1 VIILSG
7 VLVVVAIALL
17 IAGIVAGNSG
27 TEVVGLDGLNL
38 IYVSIGVSIVS
49 ALFLAIGV
57 FLRRKDLF
65 GAPATSTTGTAART
79 SKRGKTAKGTRAEL
93 ADAAATTRTRAG
105 AGATATSGGTGGT
118 SVYPTG
124 GHSSGSDS
132 DTAELAAMVPP
143 AAEVPATAVV
153 HVVPGRRRYHID
165 SCRQLAG
172 RSKEELT
179 FAEAREEGFSP
190 CTACMPDTAL
200 AARAVAGGLETAAE
214 PDSESAADDDARF
227 DDAASE
233 DARGAVGRSEWSAAS
248 GSLSSVTPV
257 QRQALDDLTEADD
270 EPTRPATDSFGGRPH
285 DEAAGD
291 DDPAYGGRSAT
302 DSGAAAAVVADDRT
316 ADDGTADDA
325 ADETVETVADDDPPA
340 PQAFDAAASTAEH
353 DAPDT
358 AVADAADTEI
368 ADARDGRAD
377 AGTDDQGDATSAA
390 EVPPQATRPTPAATA
405 DTGEAAAGGDGTL
418 VRILSGT
425 KRYHRPDCALIEDI
439 GDDADDLESLSRAE
453 AKARGCT
460 PCLVCQPDKEP
471 AARD

>member
-1 VIILSG
+1 MIILSG

-65 GAPATSTTGTAART
+65 GAPAQGGARTAKRGKAGKGELADTTAKAQAASGAATSTT
-79 SKRGKTAKGTRAEL
+79 
-93 ADAAATTRTRAG
+93 AG
-105 AGATATSGGTGGT
+105 AAG
-118 SVYPTG
+118 SVYPAG
-124 GHSSGSDS
+124 GHTSGSDT
-132 DTAELAAMVPP
+132 DTAELTAMMPPPGDVPP
-143 AAEVPATAVV
+143 DAVV
-153 HVVPGRRRYHID
+153 YVIPGRRRYHID

-179 FAEAREEGFSP
+179 FEEAREEGFSP

-200 AARAVAGGLETAAE
+200 AARAAAGGLVTADR
-214 PDSESAADDDARF
+214 PDSESAAGSA
-227 DDAASE
+227 AASDDE
-233 DARGAVGRSEWSAAS
+233 RGADSASRRSEVN
-248 GSLSSVTPV
+248 GSLGSVTPV
-257 QRQALDDLTEADD
+257 QRQALDDLTDDDEPDHPVTQPIALPEDEPARTTGPASGRTAASTADD
-270 EPTRPATDSFGGRPH
+270 EP
-285 DEAAGD
+285 
-291 DDPAYGGRSAT
+291 
-302 DSGAAAAVVADDRT
+302 DRT
-316 ADDGTADDA
+316 DES
-325 ADETVETVADDDPPA
+325 DETDDSA
-340 PQAFDAAASTAEH
+340 
-353 DAPDT
+353 
-358 AVADAADTEI
+358 
-368 ADARDGRAD
+368 AD
-377 AGTDDQGDATSAA
+377 AGESDESTEPPTEPGESDSTSPAPD
-390 EVPPQATRPTPAATA
+390 VPPQASRP
-405 DTGEAAAGGDGTL
+405 AAAGEERPEEQVSAAGDSTL

>member
-57 FLRRKDLF
+57 FVRRKDLF
-65 GAPATSTTGTAART
+65 GSPGAAATGPAART
-79 SKRGKTAKGTRAEL
+79 AKHGKAGKGGPAEPAVKTA
-93 ADAAATTRTRAG
+93 TTQAG
-105 AGATATSGGTGGT
+105 AGATTTATSGGTGGT

-124 GHSSGSDS
+124 SHSSGADP
-132 DTAELAAMVPP
+132 DTAELAAMMPP
-143 AAEVPATAVV
+143 AGDVPATAVV
-153 HVVPGRRRYHID
+153 YVVPGRRRYHID

-179 FAEAREEGFSP
+179 FEEAREEGFSP

-200 AARAVAGGLETAAE
+200 AARAAVGGLVTAE
-214 PDSESAADDDARF
+214 ESTTESAAGREF
-227 DDAASE
+227 EAADSAAIAYE
-233 DARGAVGRSEWSAAS
+233 DERGSVGRAEWSEAN
-248 GSLSSVTPV
+248 GSPSSVTPV
-257 QRQALDDLTEADD
+257 QRQALEDLTDD
-270 EPTRPATDSFGGRPH
+270 EPTPPAAEPSGGLPGEDARQAEP
-285 DEAAGD
+285 AAGD
-291 DDPAYGGRSAT
+291 RSA
-302 DSGAAAAVVADDRT
+302 AADT
-316 ADDGTADDA
+316 AA
-325 ADETVETVADDDPPA
+325 ADETAVTPAPDAATPAATAEQDQLAEQAEQAAQGEPDDHGDAPPA
-340 PQAFDAAASTAEH
+340 
-353 DAPDT
+353 
-358 AVADAADTEI
+358 
-368 ADARDGRAD
+368 
-377 AGTDDQGDATSAA
+377 AA
-390 EVPPQATRPTPAATA
+390 EVPPQATRPTPAA
-405 DTGEAAAGGDGTL
+405 AAGDGSL

-471 AARD
+471 ATRD

>member
-65 GAPATSTTGTAART
+65 GSPAANATGPAART
-79 SKRGKTAKGTRAEL
+79 AKRGKAGKRGQAEL
-93 ADAAATTRTRAG
+93 VAETATTQAG
-105 AGATATSGGTGGT
+105 AGATTATSGGTGGT

-124 GHSSGSDS
+124 SHSSGADP
-132 DTAELAAMVPP
+132 DTAELAAMMPP
-143 AAEVPATAVV
+143 AGDVPANAVV

-179 FAEAREEGFSP
+179 FEEAREEGFSP

-200 AARAVAGGLETAAE
+200 AARAAVGGLVTAEESET
-214 PDSESAADDDARF
+214 ESAVGGESEAADSAV
-227 DDAASE
+227 AASE
-233 DARGAVGRSEWSAAS
+233 DERGAVGRAEWSGAN

-257 QRQALDDLTEADD
+257 QRQALEDLTDD
-270 EPTRPATDSFGGRPH
+270 EPAMPATEPRGGLPEE
-285 DEAAGD
+285 DAGEAEPAAGD
-291 DDPAYGGRSAT
+291 RSAT
-302 DSGAAAAVVADDRT
+302 A
-316 ADDGTADDA
+316 DA
-325 ADETVETVADDDPPA
+325 ADADETAV
-340 PQAFDAAASTAEH
+340 PQAPDAAASAVTAEQDELDELDEQDH
-353 DAPDT
+353 QDEQDQQDDRDDRDEQDQQDEPDDAPT
-358 AVADAADTEI
+358 
-368 ADARDGRAD
+368 
-377 AGTDDQGDATSAA
+377 AA
-390 EVPPQATRPTPAATA
+390 EVPAQATRPTPAV
-405 DTGEAAAGGDGTL
+405 AGGDGSL

-471 AARD
+471 ATRD

>member
-7 VLVVVAIALL
+7 VLVVVAIGLL
-17 IAGIVAGNSG
+17 IAGIVTGNAG

-65 GAPATSTTGTAART
+65 GSPAANATGPAART
-79 SKRGKTAKGTRAEL
+79 AKRGKAGKGGLAETAAKT
-93 ADAAATTRTRAG
+93 ATMQAG
-105 AGATATSGGTGGT
+105 AGATTTATSGGTGGT

-124 GHSSGSDS
+124 SHSSGSDP
-132 DTAELAAMVPP
+132 DTAELAAMLPP
-143 AAEVPATAVV
+143 AGDVPATAVV
-153 HVVPGRRRYHID
+153 YVVPGRRRYHID

-179 FAEAREEGFSP
+179 FEEAHEEGFSP

-200 AARAVAGGLETAAE
+200 AARAVTGGLVTAEESETKSAAGGESEAA
-214 PDSESAADDDARF
+214 DSAAT
-227 DDAASE
+227 ASE
-233 DARGAVGRSEWSAAS
+233 DERGAVGRAERSGAN

-257 QRQALDDLTEADD
+257 QRQALEDLTDD
-270 EPTRPATDSFGGRPH
+270 EPAQPATEPSGGPPGE
-285 DEAAGD
+285 DAGEAEPAAGG
-291 DDPAYGGRSAT
+291 PSAT
-302 DSGAAAAVVADDRT
+302 ADAA
-316 ADDGTADDA
+316 A
-325 ADETVETVADDDPPA
+325 ADETAATQA
-340 PQAFDAAASTAEH
+340 PDAAEPAAEH
-353 DAPDT
+353 DRSAEDEPAEQDEP
-358 AVADAADTEI
+358 VDP
-368 ADARDGRAD
+368 
-377 AGTDDQGDATSAA
+377 GDAPTAA
-390 EVPPQATRPTPAATA
+390 EVPPQATRSTP
-405 DTGEAAAGGDGTL
+405 DAAAGDGSL

-471 AARD
+471 ATRD